1 MRLERILFFTMNK
14 FYKVFHITRQIA
26 SMCVY
31 IFRRGAYTYNFV
43 MVMSRLASEKG
54 NNFCCR
60 SLQAFFKRILKPSER
75 INSGGFEN
83 FFLFK
88 H

>member
-1 MRLERILFFTMNK
+1 MNK

-26 SMCVY
+26 SMC
-31 IFRRGAYTYNFV
+31 IFRRAYTYNFV
-43 MVMSRLASEKG
+43 MVMSRLESEKG

-60 SLQAFFKRILKPSER
+60 SLQAFFKGILKPSER

-83 FFLFK
+83 FFLSK